1 MLNERLTE
9 IAQPAGPTASSDNH
23 VEDAA
28 DPVGAL
34 PTEVGVTSTDGP
46 AMLPDRRRSS
56 LHSCR
61 LSGLGTARCRL
72 QTASRDF

>member
-9 IAQPAGPTASSDNH
+9 IAQPAGPTASADNH

-34 PTEVGVTSTDGP
+34 PTEVGVTSTDGA
-46 AMLPDRRRSS
+46 AMLPDRRRR
-56 LHSCR
+56 R